1 MWSILVMHQVINGVK
16 VIGSGSGSILNQIS
30 LSGSLED
37 VSMSP
42 LYSEIRGI
50 LKKFMTSYSC
60 PLVIYGDFFSLGIT
74 LQIIHF

>member
-16 VIGSGSGSILNQIS
+16 VIGSGSSLNQIS